1 MKLRF
6 TPFAIVGVLAS
17 VLFTQAAFAA
27 NETLLRGA
35 QITSEGTSQKLSN
48 AFFAGIGQGAP
59 QVSSNGFALGMYSAP
74 VGEVAGAAT
83 YTGINTLVV
92 NLVLFGLLALALSLL
107 AAMVFEP
114 KKEGFEN

>member
-1 MKLRF
+1 MKLRLISLA
-6 TPFAIVGVLAS
+6 TVGMLVNA
-17 VLFTQAAFAA
+17 LFTHAALAFDGA
-27 NETLLRGA
+27 LLRGA
-35 QITSEGTSQKLSN
+35 QITSESAPQKLSN